1 MWCVF
6 YFGQFYIELVDD
18 LNFQVGMAHF
28 SEEQHECILNSLGAM
43 FCYRNKKVHTC
54 IIYVVNTPCR
64 PNEVSKKN
72 RCLYH
77 LLILKGILF
86 LLNYSLSWWLQD
98 FWPYQ
103 LAPIIDLANNRQ
115 CLHVAWFGGFLYC
128 CLEFYT
134 TRPFWEKNLPNI
146 FFALF
151 IALQYLD
158 YVMKVMLPEALIKLY
173 QDIHKTSFEE
183 VS

>member
-1 MWCVF
+1 MCVF
-6 YFGQFYIELVDD
+6 YFGQFHIELVDD

-64 PNEVSKKN
+64 PNEESKKT
-72 RCLYH
+72 RCH
-77 LLILKGILF
+77 LLMRKGSHFLFKCSLLRLSRILYYCSF
-86 LLNYSLSWWLQD
+86 L
-98 FWPYQ
+98 
-103 LAPIIDLANNRQ
+103 
-115 CLHVAWFGGFLYC
+115 G
-128 CLEFYT
+128 
-134 TRPFWEKNLPNI
+134 KNLPNI
-146 FFALF
+146 LFLALF

-173 QDIHKTSFEE
+173 QDIHKTSFEK